1 MVDGVGHIGGG
12 AGVLLIAPAIPSMTV
27 LEAML
32 VVSGF
37 LVAAAV
43 VAQFSP
49 RTRGRYYEE
58 ISP

>member
-1 MVDGVGHIGGG
+1 
-12 AGVLLIAPAIPSMTV
+12 
-27 LEAML
+27 ML
-32 VVSGF
+32 VVGAF